1 MYVIKEEVDHFEEK
15 IAKTIQI
22 FWSRDKTWIRI
33 LCNYVGSG
41 SDLAKQYRLRTDPDP
56 QSCPNMHIHVNSTV
70 LQLYERLSLQ
80 YSSKWREGGG
90 PCRGL
95 YFL

>member
-15 IAKTIQI
+15 FAKIIQI
-22 FWSRDKTWIRI
+22 FLPRGKTWIRI

-56 QSCPNMHIHVNSTV
+56 QSCPNMHIHLNSTV
-70 LQLYERLSLQ
+70 HMAVSSGRGGALQRSELSVEMFQ
-80 YSSKWREGGG
+80 RK
-90 PCRGL
+90 
-95 YFL
+95 F